1 MDPSQPTIAR
11 RPTRAATATTPPPHD
26 ATPERPQH
34 PAPRRPQ
41 PTRDHTPSPAESV
54 RVTDRP
60 AAHGG
65 RAYLIERGLE
75 SKAEL
80 DALVADYLDQATQLD
95 RPPMLGSA
103 DSRG

>member
-1 MDPSQPTIAR
+1 MAARKTPTVGKRTELAR
-11 RPTRAATATTPPPHD
+11 YTFG
-26 ATPERPQH
+26 
-34 PAPRRPQ
+34 
-41 PTRDHTPSPAESV
+41 ESDRILYGQRIDGVV

-80 DALVADYLDQATQLD
+80 DALVADYLEQATQLD

-103 DSRG
+103 DSCG